1 VPVKVAINTYY
12 FCQVSRNTLRIIIL
26 LAALSIAGITVT
38 QIYWVRKAFDLKE
51 NQFNRDVQSA
61 LRSVADRIYEI
72 NKTQSPANSPVE
84 QLSTNYFVVLINGPV
99 NSSVLGF
106 LISSEFEKRNIST
119 DYEFGIYDCEEQCM
133 KGANFSSHTKN
144 KTTASLVEMPTW
156 KEDGYYFGVQFSSI
170 EANLISQM
178 GIWGFSSAVMV
189 VVIFFFVY
197 TLFVILRQKRLSEIQ
212 KDFIN
217 NMTHEFKTPL
227 STIAISSEVLKD
239 PTITHTPERL
249 LNYATIIQ
257 TESQRLKQHVER
269 VLQMARLEKSDAGLK
284 KERLDLHELIREAVQ
299 NTSVALQEKNGE
311 ILLDLNAE
319 NSWIDADKL
328 HFTNVLFNL
337 IDNAIKYSKDIPHLE
352 IVTGNLGR
360 NIFVEVR
367 DNGIGISLEN
377 QKKIFHQFYR
387 VPTGNLHDVKG
398 FGLGLNY
405 VKVMTELHKGK
416 ISVISTLGEGSIF
429 KIILP
434 SA

>member
-1 VPVKVAINTYY
+1 
-12 FCQVSRNTLRIIIL
+12 VSRTTLRIIII
-26 LAALSIAGITVT
+26 LAAISIAGITVT

-51 NQFNRDVQSA
+51 NQFNRDVQMS
-61 LRSVADRIYEI
+61 LRAVADQIYKM
-72 NKTQSPANSPVE
+72 NKTQAPANSPVE
-84 QLSTNYFVVLINGPV
+84 QLTTNYFVVLINGPV
-99 NSSVLGF
+99 NASVLGV
-106 LISSEFEKRNIST
+106 LISSEFEKRNIT
-119 DYEFGIYDCEEQCM
+119 IDYEFGVYDCEEQCM
-133 KGANFSSHTKN
+133 KGTDFKAHQKN
-144 KTTASLVEMPTW
+144 NKAIASLVYMPAW
-156 KEDGYYFGVQFSSI
+156 KNDGYYFGVQFSRI
-170 EANLISQM
+170 EANLLSQM

-212 KDFIN
+212 RDFIN

-227 STIAISSEVLKD
+227 STIAISSEVLRD
-239 PTITHTPERL
+239 PSITHTPERL

-269 VLQMARLEKSDAGLK
+269 VLQMARLEKSDVGLK
-284 KERLDLHELIREAVQ
+284 KEKLDLHDLIREVVQ

-311 ILLDLNAE
+311 VALELNAQ
-319 NSWIDADKL
+319 NSWIEADKL

-337 IDNAIKYSKDIPHLE
+337 IDNAIKYNKNTPSLVIS
-352 IVTGNLGR
+352 TGNINGH
-360 NIFVEVR
+360 IFVEVR
-367 DNGIGISLEN
+367 DNGIGISPEN

-416 ISVISTLGEGSIF
+416 ISVTSKLDEGSIF

-434 SA
+434 SL